1 MSQSERPSTAAPG
14 DASGSAGAGL
24 SLREASLFAL
34 RLAVGKEPGDAS
46 TYEKYRGLAL
56 AARERL
62 MRGLAGDREA
72 LPRARRQAGPL
83 PLARVP
89 DGAHAA
95 PEAAV
100 LFRLGLHAED
110 PARVPVAPR
119 GPAGA
124 ARQGHLNDTHP
135 ALAIPELLRIL
146 VDEHDLPWETAW
158 DVSRR
163 TFAYTDHTLLPEAD
177 VCYSDAPGWTRRAIL
192 NVAHMGFFSSDRTL
206 SEYAREIWGV
216 EPIASAR

>member
-1 MSQSERPSTAAPG
+1 MGRTLRLKQQYFFVS
-14 DASGSAGAGL
+14 ASMQRI
-24 SLREASLFAL
+24 LREFLSRHADL
-34 RLAVGKEPGDAS
+34 
-46 TYEKYRGLAL
+46 RGL
-56 AARERL
+56 
-62 MRGLAGDREA
+62 
-72 LPRARRQAGPL
+72 
-83 PLARVP
+83 P
-89 DGAHAA
+89 DKV
-95 PEAAV
+95 AV
-100 LFRLGLHAED
+100 R
-110 PARVPVAPR
+110 
-119 GPAGA
+119 
-124 ARQGHLNDTHP
+124 LNDTHP